1 MYNPGYWK
9 ASPAAFKRDAEVYW
23 QLLQASPKPQ
33 TPNPQPPTPLTPPPH
48 QEDAALAPVAA
59 HVTKCGV
66 VPEAYCQ
73 KWVMGDG

>member
-33 TPNPQPPTPLTPPPH
+33 TPNPKPKPQTAHNSL
-48 QEDAALAPVAA
+48 VAA
-59 HVTKCGV
+59 DAWRVLLQVTGWEEQLITATV
-66 VPEAYCQ
+66 HFVR
-73 KWVMGDG
+73 